1 MPYKDMETR
10 RERERERHRRR
21 TAKRKEMGLC
31 PKCGKNPPAPER
43 SLCANCLERGRKSEQ
58 ARYARRKLEGT
69 AYGLCRARHKPYNAE
84 WLLMPSE
91 VPEVAI
97 SRGFPAN
104 SLGIKFDAHPP
115 PSTSISSSLTSEK
128 TPGRIDGGALASRIF
143 SFSFG
148 VARRY
153 ISVVLTS
160 A

>member
-1 MPYKDMETR
+1 MPYKDPKIR

-21 TAKRKEMGLC
+21 TAERKEMGLC
-31 PKCGKNPPAPER
+31 PKCGRRNPAPGR
-43 SLCANCLERGRKSEQ
+43 SLCEDCLDRGRKSEQ
-58 ARYARRKLEGT
+58 ARYIRRKAAGDP
-69 AYGLCRARHKPYNAE
+69 YGLCRARHNPYNAE

-115 PSTSISSSLTSEK
+115 PSTSISSSLTPEK
-128 TPGRIDGGALASRIF
+128 TPGRIDGGALTSRIF